1 MEHLG
6 DGRLESLE
14 RQGSGASAPP
24 SGRSEHGTLLATAVF
39 NIDELVAGFFNPEA
53 PEDEEALDLGD
64 FRQEYGGTV
73 EKTVGDRNEAV
84 LYEEYYGSLYAVK
97 TDPGEVA
104 LIWNGDEREDLFQE
118 ENSSHPDIYE
128 LPKVSG
134 EEWES
139 LDINYDED
147 VSLPGSHEEN
157 LEMSKPESG
166 SVMSGESRWGF
177 RTGSIETIG
186 EVCNQY
192 REFLRANG

>member
-14 RQGSGASAPP
+14 RQSSGASAPA
-24 SGRSEHGTLLATAVF
+24 SSRSEHGTLLATAVF
-39 NIDELVAGFFNPEA
+39 NIDELVASFFNPEA

-104 LIWNGDEREDLFQE
+104 FIWNGDEREDLFQE
-118 ENSSHPDIYE
+118 GNSSHPDIYG
-128 LPKVSG
+128 LPEVSG

-139 LDINYDED
+139 LDINYDEN

-177 RTGSIETIG
+177 RTGSIETVG
-186 EVCNQY
+186 EVYKKY